1 METAKGKTREEIIN
15 RLADRID
22 SFERYSQPHS
32 KLMAELATHL
42 ARRLGL
48 TESDISA
55 VAEAALLHDIG
66 LYAMSSAY
74 CHSPDALSFQERLDL
89 WRHPVIGEQQM
100 AKREASRHAQLL
112 VRWHHE
118 WWNGSGYPDALAF
131 EDIPIG
137 ARILRAV
144 ELYSAVTSDRP
155 YRVALSDE
163 AALETL
169 RSSAGIECDPHVVK
183 ALVEFLEELR
193 AEDGPAEPERYTE
206 PIRSQKQSDAS
217 GSASHDISGVLPGE
231 TRIEYPAQDP
241 WQATSQLLVQD
252 AWQTPNQLPAQD
264 ALQASSQQ
272 PSGSSD
278 QSNVLLEQ
286 IVLEESP
293 VQLSL
298 APIELAPIALAPSE
312 PPPMTPQRV
321 LSSLELVLS
330 RAKSKEV
337 SSSERN
343 SYGWRGSRYNAKWLL
358 GFEAS
363 VLSQIEF
370 RSVAIPFSGSSKLA
384 LYLKTW
390 GKLIMANDPRVWAAA
405 AAHAIV
411 QARESIAEEHIA
423 RVLHDVYV
431 PGARLNNA
439 GLRRWFGE
447 TDAWWMD
454 NLRRNIES
462 LEDESVRAQALA
474 IGMQTGDYA
483 LSFDDETRDMRM
495 PLTTVFWRLA
505 GRVTTG
511 PPTSPR
517 GRSFNLSA
525 EEFIKQ
531 ARTDLI
537 YLSLPPAQSE
547 PAGAEAR
554 SDWREA
560 WVRGTADVGANQ
572 TRGPAVQS
580 RQSYL
585 TTIDRLLRLASPVR
599 TWAIECQE
607 AGLSSAQD
615 LVELIKEYRPVRA
628 TYSKDLTE
636 VVGGLRS
643 CIIVA
648 DRPAKT
654 R

>member
-32 KLMAELATHL
+32 KLMVELAIRL

-48 TESDISA
+48 AEPDINA
-55 VAEAALLHDIG
+55 IAEAALLHDIG
-66 LYAMSSAY
+66 LYAMSPAY
-74 CHSPDALSFQERLDL
+74 CQSQGALSFQERLDL

-100 AKREASRHAQLL
+100 AKRDASRHAQLL

-118 WWNGSGYPDALAF
+118 WWNGSGYPDTLAF

-155 YRVALSDE
+155 YRDALAED
-163 AALETL
+163 AALDALKT
-169 RSSAGIECDPHVVK
+169 SAGIECDPHVIK
-183 ALVEFLEELR
+183 ALVDLLEELR
-193 AEDGPAEPERYTE
+193 GADDPAVQTE
-206 PIRSQKQSDAS
+206 PVADADQSVAS
-217 GSASHDISGVLPGE
+217 IPHSHDSLGVPE
-231 TRIEYPAQDP
+231 AAPATP
-241 WQATSQLLVQD
+241 PTHPD
-252 AWQTPNQLPAQD
+252 AWQV
-264 ALQASSQQ
+264 SSQQ
-272 PSGSSD
+272 PPESSD
-278 QSNVLLEQ
+278 QPRGSQERTTLGEEAAALLVEPSEQ
-286 IVLEESP
+286 P
-293 VQLSL
+293 PADL
-298 APIELAPIALAPSE
+298 APLGAQAPENATASIGQPPTTRRALPSIELL
-312 PPPMTPQRV
+312 
-321 LSSLELVLS
+321 LS
-330 RAKSKEV
+330 RARANDALESD
-337 SSSERN
+337 RRC
-343 SYGWRGSRYNAKWLL
+343 YGWRSSRYNSKLLL

-370 RSVAIPFSGSSKLA
+370 RSIAIPFSGWAKLA
-384 LYLKTW
+384 LYLKMW
-390 GKLIMANDPRVWAAA
+390 GKLILANDQRAWAAA
-405 AAHAIV
+405 ATHAIV
-411 QARESIAEEHIA
+411 QAREPLAEEHIA
-423 RVLHDVYV
+423 RALHDVYV
-431 PGARLNNA
+431 PGPRLKNA

-462 LEDESVRAQALA
+462 LEDESLRAQALA
-474 IGMQTGDYA
+474 IGLQTGDYA
-483 LSFDDETRDMRM
+483 LSFDDETQDLRL

-505 GRVTTG
+505 GRAVSTPATN
-511 PPTSPR
+511 PHNQ
-517 GRSFNLSA
+517 SFNLPVD
-525 EEFIKQ
+525 EFIRH
-531 ARTDLI
+531 ARTDLL

-554 SDWREA
+554 SEWREA
-560 WVRGTADVGANQ
+560 WVRGTDDCVGTDPLAD
-572 TRGPAVQS
+572 VQS

-585 TTIDRLLRLASPVR
+585 AAIDRLLRLGSQVK
-599 TWAIECQE
+599 TWAIGCQE
-607 AGLSSAQD
+607 TGLTSAQD

-643 CIIVA
+643 CIVVA
-648 DRPAKT
+648 ERPAKI

>member
-32 KLMAELATHL
+32 KLMAELATRL

-66 LYAMSSAY
+66 LYAMSPAY
-74 CHSPDALSFQERLDL
+74 CHSQGALSFQERLDL

-118 WWNGSGYPDALAF
+118 WWNGSGYPDTLAF

-144 ELYSAVTSDRP
+144 ELYSAVTADRP
-155 YRVALSDE
+155 YRVAMTDE
-163 AALETL
+163 AALEAL
-169 RSSAGIECDPHVVK
+169 RSSSGIECDPHVVK

-193 AEDGPAEPERYTE
+193 AEGEPKERDGYNEPT
-206 PIRSQKQSDAS
+206 PSQQQSVES
-217 GSASHDISGVLPGE
+217 GSASQDISGVLQDE
-231 TRIEYPAQDP
+231 TRIGPAAQDRWQAPSQSPAQDT
-241 WQATSQLLVQD
+241 W
-252 AWQTPNQLPAQD
+252 
-264 ALQASSQQ
+264 QASSQQ
-272 PSGSSD
+272 SSESSD
-278 QSNVLLEQ
+278 QGNVLLEQ
-286 IVLEESP
+286 IVLDEAS
-293 VQLSL
+293 VQFSL
-298 APIELAPIALAPSE
+298 VNIEVAPIAPAPGE
-312 PPPMTPQRV
+312 QPPEAPQ
-321 LSSLELVLS
+321 LGLPSLELLLS

-337 SSSERN
+337 SLPERK
-343 SYGWRGSRYNAKWLL
+343 SYGWRGSRYNAKVLL

-370 RSVAIPFSGSSKLA
+370 RSVAIPFSGSAKIA
-384 LYLKTW
+384 LYLRTW
-390 GKLIMANDPRVWAAA
+390 GKLILANDPRAWAAA

-431 PGARLNNA
+431 PRARLNNP

-454 NLRRNIES
+454 NLRSNIES
-462 LEDESVRAQALA
+462 LEDESLRAQALA

-505 GRVTTG
+505 GRVITG
-511 PPTSPR
+511 PPTGPR
-517 GRSFNLSA
+517 GQSFNLSA

-554 SDWREA
+554 SEWREA
-560 WVRGTADVGANQ
+560 WVRGTAGGVANE
-572 TRGPAVQS
+572 TGGPAVQS

-585 TTIDRLLRLASPVR
+585 TTIDRLLRLASQIR

-615 LVELIKEYRPVRA
+615 LVELIKDYRPIRA

-648 DRPAKT
+648 ERPEKT

>member
-48 TESDISA
+48 SEPDTSA

-66 LYAMSSAY
+66 LYAMSPAY
-74 CHSPDALSFQERLDL
+74 CHSSVALNFQERLDL

-144 ELYSAVTSDRP
+144 ELYSAVASDRP
-155 YRVALSDE
+155 YRLALADD
-163 AALETL
+163 AALEAL
-169 RSSAGIECDPHVVK
+169 SSSAGIECDPHVVR
-183 ALVEFLEELR
+183 ALLDLLHELR
-193 AEDGPAEPERYTE
+193 SEDETAAPETHTE
-206 PIRSQKQSDAS
+206 PTLAAETLLVS
-217 GSASHDISGVLPGE
+217 GPVPQDILGVLEVE
-231 TRIEYPAQDP
+231 TQAGAAPQDP
-241 WQATSQLLVQD
+241 WNPPGELGPLDPWRVNSEHQNVQSDPAEALL
-252 AWQTPNQLPAQD
+252 
-264 ALQASSQQ
+264 Q
-272 PSGSSD
+272 PIAF
-278 QSNVLLEQ
+278 N
-286 IVLEESP
+286 ESP
-293 VQLSL
+293 APLSL
-298 APIELAPIALAPSE
+298 VPIQPALVAAAPIEH
-312 PPPMTPQRV
+312 PPAAKPAA
-321 LSSLELVLS
+321 SSLEVLLS
-330 RAKSKEV
+330 RAKSNEV
-337 SSSERN
+337 LDSARQSS
-343 SYGWRGSRYNAKWLL
+343 GWRGSRYNAKRLL

-370 RSVAIPFSGSSKLA
+370 RSIAMPFSGSAELA

-390 GKLIMANDPRVWAAA
+390 GKLILANDQRAWAAA
-405 AAHAIV
+405 VAHARV
-411 QARESIAEEHIA
+411 QARVPLAEDHIA
-423 RVLHDVYV
+423 RVLDDVYV

-439 GLRRWFGE
+439 GLRHWFGE

-462 LEDESVRAQALA
+462 LEDEALRAQALA
-474 IGMQTGDYA
+474 IGIQAGDFA
-483 LSFDDETRDMRM
+483 LSFDDETRDLRM
-495 PLTTVFWRLA
+495 PLTTAYWRLA
-505 GRVTTG
+505 GRAIMG
-511 PPTSPR
+511 PATNPHSQ
-517 GRSFNLSA
+517 SFNLPA

-531 ARTDLI
+531 SRADLL
-537 YLSLPPAQSE
+537 YVSLPASQSE
-547 PAGAEAR
+547 SGGAEAR

-560 WVRGTADVGANQ
+560 WVRGTDESRTNALA
-572 TRGPAVQS
+572 AVQS

-585 TTIDRLLRLASPVR
+585 AAIDRLLRLGSPVK
-599 TWAIECQE
+599 TWAVGCQE
-607 AGLSSAQD
+607 TGLTSAQD
-615 LVELIKEYRPVRA
+615 IVEIIKEYRPVRA

-636 VVGGLRS
+636 VAGGLRS
-643 CIIVA
+643 FIIVA
-648 DRPAKT
+648 DRPEKT

>member
-32 KLMAELATHL
+32 KLMVELAMRL
-42 ARRLGL
+42 AQRLGL
-48 TESDISA
+48 AEHDTNAI
-55 VAEAALLHDIG
+55 AEAALLHDIG
-66 LYAMSSAY
+66 LYAMSPAY
-74 CHSPDALSFQERLDL
+74 CHSPGALSFQERLDL

-100 AKREASRHAQLL
+100 AKRDASRHAQLL

-118 WWNGSGYPDALAF
+118 WWNGSGYPDTLAF

-155 YRVALSDE
+155 YRDALSE
-163 AALETL
+163 NAALDALKT
-169 RSSAGIECDPHVVK
+169 SAGIECDPHIVK
-183 ALVEFLEELR
+183 ALVDLLEELR
-193 AEDGPAEPERYTE
+193 GADDPVVHTEPVPGAEQSVASKPRSHDSFGVPEAEP
-206 PIRSQKQSDAS
+206 
-217 GSASHDISGVLPGE
+217 
-231 TRIEYPAQDP
+231 
-241 WQATSQLLVQD
+241 ATPPTHAD
-252 AWQTPNQLPAQD
+252 AWQINSQQPGE
-264 ALQASSQQ
+264 SSDQ
-272 PSGSSD
+272 PSGSQEQTTLGEEAAASLVPPNE
-278 QSNVLLEQ
+278 QPPAESAPLEAR
-286 IVLEESP
+286 
-293 VQLSL
+293 
-298 APIELAPIALAPSE
+298 APENPTASIGQPAAMPRALPSIELL
-312 PPPMTPQRV
+312 
-321 LSSLELVLS
+321 LS
-330 RAKSKEV
+330 RATSKDALQ
-337 SSSERN
+337 SDRRC
-343 SYGWRGSRYNAKWLL
+343 YGWRCSRYNSKLLL

-370 RSVAIPFSGSSKLA
+370 RSIAIPFSGWAKLA
-384 LYLKTW
+384 LYLKMW
-390 GKLIMANDPRVWAAA
+390 GKLILANDQRAWAAA
-405 AAHAIV
+405 ATHAIV
-411 QARESIAEEHIA
+411 QAREPLAEEHIA
-423 RVLHDVYV
+423 RALQDVYV
-431 PGARLNNA
+431 PGPRLKNA

-462 LEDESVRAQALA
+462 LEDESLRAQALA

-483 LSFDDETRDMRM
+483 LSFDDETRDLRL

-505 GRVTTG
+505 GRAVS
-511 PPTSPR
+511 SPATNPHNQ
-517 GRSFNLSA
+517 SFNLPA
-525 EEFIKQ
+525 EEFIRH
-531 ARTDLI
+531 ARTDLL

-554 SDWREA
+554 SEWREA
-560 WVRGTADVGANQ
+560 WVRGTADCAGSDGLAD
-572 TRGPAVQS
+572 VQS

-585 TTIDRLLRLASPVR
+585 AAIDRLLRLGSQVK
-599 TWAIECQE
+599 TWAVGCQE
-607 AGLSSAQD
+607 TGLTSAQD

-643 CIIVA
+643 CIVVA
-648 DRPAKT
+648 ERPAKV

>member
-22 SFERYSQPHS
+22 TFERYSQPHS

-48 TESDISA
+48 TTSDMNA

-66 LYAMSSAY
+66 LYTMSPVY
-74 CHSPDALSFQERLDL
+74 CHSSGALTFQERLDL

-118 WWNGSGYPDALAF
+118 WWNGSGYPDTLAF

-144 ELYSAVTSDRP
+144 ELYCSVTADRP
-155 YRVALSDE
+155 YRPALTDE
-163 AALETL
+163 AALEAL
-169 RSSAGIECDPHVVK
+169 RSSAGIECDPQVVK
-183 ALVEFLEELR
+183 ALVDLLEELR
-193 AEDGPAEPERYTE
+193 AEVEPAEPENLAE
-206 PIRSQKQSDAS
+206 LLPSQNQSVVSD
-217 GSASHDISGVLPGE
+217 SASQDLSGVLQDDS
-231 TRIEYPAQDP
+231 RIAPAPQDP
-241 WQATSQLLVQD
+241 WQAPS
-252 AWQTPNQLPAQD
+252 QLPAQD
-264 ALQASSQQ
+264 AWQTSSQQ
-272 PSGSSD
+272 VSVSGD
-278 QSNVLLEQ
+278 QGSGLLEQ
-286 IVLEESP
+286 IVVEEAA

-298 APIELAPIALAPSE
+298 SPIELATSAPSPSE
-312 PPPMTPQRV
+312 SPSAPPQRTV
-321 LSSLELVLS
+321 PSLELLLS
-330 RAKSKEV
+330 RAKSRTL
-337 SSSERN
+337 SPADRT
-343 SYGWRGSRYNAKWLL
+343 SYGWRGSRYNAKSLL

-370 RSVAIPFSGSSKLA
+370 RSVAIPFCGSARIA
-384 LYLKTW
+384 LYLKAW
-390 GKLIMANDPRVWAAA
+390 GKLILANDPRAWAAA
-405 AAHAIV
+405 VAHAII
-411 QARESIAEEHIA
+411 QTREAIAEEHIA
-423 RVLHDVYV
+423 RVLLDVYV
-431 PGARLNNA
+431 PGARLTNT
-439 GLRRWFGE
+439 GLRQWFGE

-474 IGMQTGDYA
+474 IGLQTGDYA
-483 LSFDDETRDMRM
+483 LSFDDETRDIRM

-505 GRVTTG
+505 GRVITG
-511 PPTSPR
+511 PVTSPR
-517 GRSFNLSA
+517 GQSFNLPV

-547 PAGAEAR
+547 LAGDEAR
-554 SDWREA
+554 SEWREA
-560 WVRGTADVGANQ
+560 WVRGTADGGGNESP
-572 TRGPAVQS
+572 RPAVQS

-585 TTIDRLLRLASPVR
+585 TTIDRLLRQASQCR
-599 TWAIECQE
+599 TWAIECQDT
-607 AGLSSAQD
+607 GLSSAQD
-615 LVELIKEYRPVRA
+615 LVELIKEHRPVRA

-636 VVGGLRS
+636 VAGGSRS

-648 DRPAKT
+648 ERPTKT

>member
-1 METAKGKTREEIIN
+1 VETAKGKTREEIIN

-48 TESDISA
+48 THSDISA

-66 LYAMSSAY
+66 LYAMSPSY
-74 CHSPDALSFQERLDL
+74 CHSSGALSFQERLDL
-89 WRHPVIGEQQM
+89 WRHPVVGEQQM

-118 WWNGSGYPDALAF
+118 WWNGSGYPDTLAF

-144 ELYSAVTSDRP
+144 EVFSAVISDRP

-163 AALETL
+163 AALEAL

-183 ALVEFLEELR
+183 ALVELLEELHAEMQPAASEVSGQSVPDQERLFASEGPLQGPPALLLADTPIQTSAR
-193 AEDGPAEPERYTE
+193 AQSPFSPDLAPPDERHAV
-206 PIRSQKQSDAS
+206 SQQSS
-217 GSASHDISGVLPGE
+217 GSILEMTNVSEGP
-231 TRIEYPAQDP
+231 P
-241 WQATSQLLVQD
+241 QLSL
-252 AWQTPNQLPAQD
+252 TPIQLPAV
-264 ALQASSQQ
+264 ATE
-272 PSGSSD
+272 P
-278 QSNVLLEQ
+278 LEQ
-286 IVLEESP
+286 P
-293 VQLSL
+293 RA
-298 APIELAPIALAPSE
+298 APQ
-312 PPPMTPQRV
+312 QRGFR
-321 LSSLELVLS
+321 SLELLLR
-330 RAKSKEV
+330 RAKEKEA
-337 SSSERN
+337 SHERK
-343 SYGWRGSRYNAKWLL
+343 SYGWRASRYNAKSLL

-370 RSVAIPFSGSSKLA
+370 RSIAIPFSGLARLA

-390 GKLIMANDPRVWAAA
+390 GKLILANDPRAWAAA

-411 QARESIAEEHIA
+411 QARESIGEEQIA
-423 RVLHDVYV
+423 RVLQDVYV
-431 PGARLNNA
+431 PGSRLNNA

-462 LEDESVRAQALA
+462 LEDESLRAQALT

-483 LSFDDETRDMRM
+483 LSFDEETRDLRM
-495 PLTTVFWRLA
+495 PLTTVYWRLA
-505 GRVTTG
+505 GRVISG
-511 PPTSPR
+511 PATNPR
-517 GRSFNLSA
+517 GQSFNLPV
-525 EEFIKQ
+525 EDFIRQ

-537 YLSLPPAQSE
+537 YLRLPATHSE
-547 PAGAEAR
+547 MAGDDAR
-554 SDWREA
+554 SEWRET
-560 WVRGTADVGANQ
+560 WVRGTADGGASEQ
-572 TRGPAVQS
+572 LSPLHQS

-585 TTIDRLLRLASPVR
+585 TTIDRLLRLASPVGI
-599 TWAIECQE
+599 WAVECRE
-607 AGLSSAQD
+607 SGLSSAQD
-615 LVELIKEYRPVRA
+615 LVELIKEHRPVRA

-636 VVGGLRS
+636 VAGGLRS

>member
-1 METAKGKTREEIIN
+1 
-15 RLADRID
+15 
-22 SFERYSQPHS
+22 
-32 KLMAELATHL
+32 MAELATLL

-48 TESDISA
+48 TQSDISA

-66 LYAMSSAY
+66 LYAMAPSY
-74 CHSPDALSFQERLDL
+74 CHSGGPLSFQERLDL

-100 AKREASRHAQLL
+100 AKREANRHAQLL

-118 WWNGSGYPDALAF
+118 WWNGSGYPDTLAF

-144 ELYSAVTSDRP
+144 ELFSAITSDRP
-155 YRVALSDE
+155 YRVAFSDE
-163 AALETL
+163 AVLETL

-183 ALVEFLEELR
+183 ALVELLEELR
-193 AEDGPAEPERYTE
+193 AEIEPTVPEHNGQSLPSQERRAQFEPAVPEDNG
-206 PIRSQKQSDAS
+206 QSLPGQEQPLTAGS
-217 GSASHDISGVLPGE
+217 GSQAITAALHAE
-231 TRIEYPAQDP
+231 TRIQGAVQDQSLDPLDLAAQDEF
-241 WQATSQLLVQD
+241 QAV
-252 AWQTPNQLPAQD
+252 
-264 ALQASSQQ
+264 SQQ
-272 PSGSSD
+272 PSGSGK
-278 QSNVLLEQ
+278 QGAALLEP
-286 IVLEESP
+286 IVVREASL
-293 VQLSL
+293 QLSL
-298 APIELAPIALAPSE
+298 SEIELAPVAPE
-312 PPPMTPQRV
+312 PPAQPPAAARQRGFR
-321 LSSLELVLS
+321 SLELLLH
-330 RAKSKEV
+330 RATQKAV
-337 SSSERN
+337 SPDERK
-343 SYGWRGSRYNAKWLL
+343 SYGWRGSRYNAKSLL

-370 RSVAIPFSGSSKLA
+370 RSIAIPFSGSARLA

-390 GKLIMANDPRVWAAA
+390 GKLILANDPRAWAAA
-405 AAHAIV
+405 ATRAIV
-411 QARESIAEEHIA
+411 QSREAIAEEHIA
-423 RVLHDVYV
+423 RVLQDVYV

-462 LEDESVRAQALA
+462 LEDESLRAQALA

-483 LSFDDETRDMRM
+483 LSFDDETRELRM

-505 GRVTTG
+505 GRVISG
-511 PPTSPR
+511 PATSPR
-517 GRSFNLSA
+517 GQSSNLPI
-525 EEFIKQ
+525 EDFIRQ

-537 YLSLPPAQSE
+537 YLSLPATQSE
-547 PAGAEAR
+547 VAGNDAR
-554 SDWREA
+554 SEWREA
-560 WVRGTADVGANQ
+560 WVRGTVDDAASEK
-572 TRGPAVQS
+572 RWPLHQS

-599 TWAIECQE
+599 IWAVECRE
-607 AGLSSAQD
+607 TGLSTAQD
-615 LVELIKEYRPVRA
+615 LVELIKEHRPVRA

-636 VVGGLRS
+636 VAGGLRS

-648 DRPAKT
+648 ERPAKT